1 MSLHNLDW
9 DSKNSLSVK
18 LNSILILGLNLPSV
32 GKAAGGSAEQY
43 TSLWKSLAVSH
54 KCTLTIWS
62 SNPTNKN
69 TFPHKDLDTNAL
81 GSFTHNSQKLGN
93 NPNTH
98 YKWTNNDVSTQWKA
112 IQQLQECLL
121 THWIGTNLKRVM
133 PSERHQTQKVWSH
146 LHEIL
151 EQTKP

>member
-1 MSLHNLDW
+1 M
-9 DSKNSLSVK
+9 
-18 LNSILILGLNLPSV
+18 GLNLPSV

-81 GSFTHNSQKLGN
+81 GSFTHKSQKLGN

-112 IQQLQECLL
+112 TTGMPTHTLNRHESQARHAKWKTPNTKSMIPL
-121 THWIGTNLKRVM
+121 TWNSR
-133 PSERHQTQKVWSH
+133 
-146 LHEIL
+146 
-151 EQTKP
+151 